1 MFFFTILNFSEL
13 VIQLRERQHAEQV
26 VRRLSGRI
34 LQVQDEERRKL
45 ARDLHDG
52 IGQLFTALK
61 MTLSQAAR
69 AQSNSPKDSQ
79 AISESLQLVE
89 EGISQSRT
97 LSYLLHPPM
106 LDEIGFSAAAK
117 WLVDGFSDRSKIAV
131 SLDIPAD
138 LKLPRELELTLF
150 RVLQEGLTNVHRH
163 SGSSRAEVVVAVKSG
178 AIVMTLRDY
187 GKGIPETVL
196 QNSKT
201 SGAPSGVGL
210 GGMRGRIADMDG
222 TLDLESPEQG
232 ALLRV
237 TVPLAKNILR
247 AAVSSSAPSSVGTQS
262 GSEKSSANSLP
273 SGLDSR
279 DEVAQ

>member
-1 MFFFTILNFSEL
+1 
-13 VIQLRERQHAEQV
+13 
-26 VRRLSGRI
+26 
-34 LQVQDEERRKL
+34 
-45 ARDLHDG
+45 
-52 IGQLFTALK
+52 
-61 MTLSQAAR
+61 
-69 AQSNSPKDSQ
+69 
-79 AISESLQLVE
+79 
-89 EGISQSRT
+89 
-97 LSYLLHPPM
+97 M

-117 WLVDGFSDRSKIAV
+117 WLVDGFSGRSKIAV

-138 LKLPRELELTLF
+138 LKLPRELELTLV

-237 TVPLAKNILR
+237 TIPLAKNILL
-247 AAVSSSAPSSVGTQS
+247 AAVSSSAPSPVGPPSRS
-262 GSEKSSANSLP
+262 GSEQSSSNSSP
-273 SGLDSR
+273 SGLQSK

>member
-1 MFFFTILNFSEL
+1 
-13 VIQLRERQHAEQV
+13 
-26 VRRLSGRI
+26 
-34 LQVQDEERRKL
+34 
-45 ARDLHDG
+45 
-52 IGQLFTALK
+52 
-61 MTLSQAAR
+61 
-69 AQSNSPKDSQ
+69 
-79 AISESLQLVE
+79 
-89 EGISQSRT
+89 
-97 LSYLLHPPM
+97 M

-131 SLDIPAD
+131 SLAIPAD
-138 LKLPRELELTLF
+138 LKLPRELQSTLF

-163 SGSSRAEVVVAVKSG
+163 SGSSRAAVVVAVKSG
-178 AIVMTLRDY
+178 AIVMTLRGY

-196 QNSKT
+196 QNLKT
-201 SGAPSGVGL
+201 SGAPSGAGL

-247 AAVSSSAPSSVGTQS
+247 AAVSSSAPSSVATQS

-279 DEVAQ
+279 GEVAQ

>member
-1 MFFFTILNFSEL
+1 
-13 VIQLRERQHAEQV
+13 
-26 VRRLSGRI
+26 
-34 LQVQDEERRKL
+34 
-45 ARDLHDG
+45 
-52 IGQLFTALK
+52 
-61 MTLSQAAR
+61 
-69 AQSNSPKDSQ
+69 
-79 AISESLQLVE
+79 
-89 EGISQSRT
+89 
-97 LSYLLHPPM
+97 M

-131 SLDIPAD
+131 SLDIPTD

-163 SGSSRAEVVVAVKSG
+163 SGSNRAEVVVAVKSG

-187 GKGIPETVL
+187 GKGMPETVL
-196 QNSKT
+196 QNFKT
-201 SGAPSGVGL
+201 SGAPSGVGF

-237 TVPLAKNILR
+237 TVPLAKNILL
-247 AAVSSSAPSSVGTQS
+247 AAVSSSAPSPVGTQS
-262 GSEKSSANSLP
+262 RSGSEQSSASSP
-273 SGLDSR
+273 SSGLHSR